1 MENLK
6 KWVKKHIIA
15 SVILS
20 FGIIFFPV
28 LLIHISYSIEMP
40 CEFLMAKWSAGELLQ
55 FYGSLLSFVG
65 TVLLGGLALWQ
76 NQQLAIK
83 NQQFNELINNQQ
95 KQMNMPRFDVTSSM
109 GSNGAFTNWHIY
121 LKNVSEN
128 VANGL
133 VVSSFTVHDKEE
145 QLIYSREK
153 CKIST
158 NSLQGGEKT
167 KIEFENTALRGDYLM
182 VRFMLDFEDKYSES
196 HRYEVKTKIINQAF
210 PKKFNFIF
218 VR

>member
-15 SVILS
+15 SAILS
-20 FGIIFFPV
+20 LGIIFFPV

-40 CEFLMAKWSAGELLQ
+40 CKFLMAKWSAGELLQ

-133 VVSSFTVHDKEE
+133 LISSFTVHNKDE
-145 QLIYSREK
+145 QLIYSKEK

-158 NSLQGGEKT
+158 NSLQGGEET
-167 KIEFENTALRGDYLM
+167 KIEFENTALRGDYLI
-182 VRFMLDFEDKYSES
+182 VRFNLDFEDKYSES
-196 HRYEVKTKIINQAF
+196 HRYEVKTEIINQAF